1 MSLLNSLERGLN
13 TDYTDNGAVSNKT
26 SLSAVL
32 DFFSKAGALRNNVD
46 EAVKLFEKAYAED
59 KQLAVRALFYLR
71 DIRGGQ
77 GERDMFRACFNRL
90 LAIDNRIAYSVV
102 EHIPTFGR
110 WDEVPINENT
120 VAFIKNQLEQD
131 TENMKQNKSVSLLA
145 KWLPSE
151 NATSKKSRKDSLKL
165 AELLGVTPRTYRKQI
180 VRLRKHIDL
189 LEQRMSSKEWS
200 TINYENIPSQAH
212 RKHVQA
218 FYRNDEQRYKEYVEA
233 VSKGEK
239 KINSSTLFTYEIY
252 DMLNKSGWGM
262 YLDENVANTAQ
273 VMWDNLPDYTDGT
286 NALVMADVSG
296 SMSGRPMS
304 ISTSLA
310 VYFAER
316 NKGAFAGYY
325 LTFTDVPTLVKVQ
338 GDNIA
343 HKLNYVQHSNVGY
356 NTNLEGAFVAILNA
370 AVKDNTPKE
379 EMPTVLYVI
388 SDMQFDSCM
397 NANET
402 LLQSAKRRFNE
413 SGYELPHVVFWNV
426 NAGNTS
432 PATIYDNNVT
442 LISGSSQSTF
452 QYAVAGKTPLE
463 SMNDILN
470 SERYS
475 CIKL

>member
-13 TDYTDNGAVSNKT
+13 VDYTDNGAVSNKT
-26 SLSAVL
+26 SLNSVL
-32 DFFSKAGALRNNVD
+32 DFFSKAGALRSNIQ
-46 EAVKLFEKAYAED
+46 EAVKLFEKAYAQD

-71 DIRGGQ
+71 DVRGGQ
-77 GERDMFRACFNRL
+77 GERDIFRACFDRL
-90 LAIDNRIAYSVV
+90 LTLDSRIAYSVV

-110 WDEVPINENT
+110 WDEVPVNRYTI
-120 VAFIKNQLEQD
+120 AFIRDQLNQDIED
-131 TENMKQNKSVSLLA
+131 MKQNKSVSLLA

-151 NATSKKSRKDSLKL
+151 NATSKKSRKDSLML
-165 AELLGVTPRTYRKQI
+165 AELLGLTPRAYRKQI

-189 LEQRMSSKEWS
+189 LEQRMSKKEWS

-218 FYRNDEQRYKEYVEA
+218 FYRNDEERYTKYVEA

-252 DMLNKSGWGM
+252 DMINRGGWGM
-262 YLDENVANTAQ
+262 YGDENINKTAQ
-273 VMWDNLPDYTDGT
+273 VMWDSLPDYTDGT
-286 NALVMADVSG
+286 NALVMADVSE

-316 NKGAFAGYY
+316 NKGSFAGYY
-325 LTFTDVPTLVKVQ
+325 LTFTDVPTLVKVE
-338 GDNIA
+338 GSSIA
-343 HKLNYVQHSNVGY
+343 DKLHYVQHSNVGY

-379 EMPTVLYVI
+379 EMPSVLYVI

-397 NANET
+397 NASET
-402 LLQSAKRRFNE
+402 LLESVKRRFNE
-413 SGYELPHVVFWNV
+413 AGYELPHVVFWNV

-432 PATIYDNNVT
+432 PATMYDNNVT

-452 QYAVAGKTPLE
+452 QYAVAGKDPLQ

-470 SERYS
+470 SERYA
-475 CIKL
+475 CINI